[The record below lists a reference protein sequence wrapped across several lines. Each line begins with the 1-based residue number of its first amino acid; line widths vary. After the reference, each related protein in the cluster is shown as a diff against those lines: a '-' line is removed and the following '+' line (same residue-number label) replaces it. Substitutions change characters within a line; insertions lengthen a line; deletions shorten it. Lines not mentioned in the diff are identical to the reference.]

1 MSKYKPLS
9 KEELK
14 KITDDEN
21 ICLSSVD
28 TSLIKD
34 MSFLFENSK
43 RKNFEGIETWDTSNV
58 YDMTAMFK
66 NAEYFNYD
74 LNSWNTSNL
83 KKIPFMFFNALS
95 FDKYPYKWNLDNI
108 KETYN
113 VFSENIDIKKLPI
126 NLRVNLYYEDFDKIN
141 DIDIKDI
148 YKSIITSKNRKII
161 AFRTKLEKEHYE
173 ELKNLIEYR
182 ESLEA
187 KSETLFNTIEEV
199 VDYVDKNYEEVFDKS
214 LKFIKDEYDIITKD
228 KTKKIDIKIIK
239 FIYGSYLKIKDN
251 VRRLKTI
258 DNIIN
263 LIDIESFR
271 NAAYKIFENDRSKIA
286 SRIIVGIYGKGS
298 IIKDY
303 AKSIQGKEFY
313 PRSYYVYIL
322 ALNDGKYA
330 LSLIDEMAGK
340 SKIESVRNA
349 ANSALDVIADR
360 MKIDREELSSLL
372 VSDFGLDK
380 NGERIINIEDKKYK
394 ISINNN
400 MSIDI
405 IENDK
410 ILKTMP
416 KTFSNEL
423 KSDINFMKKEI
434 KNVIKR
440 EKEKIMHLLM
450 NGRKYSYE
458 FWKRIYI
465 DNSFLNQYSVNLFW
479 NLYDENE
486 KFINI
491 FRYLGDGSFINF
503 NDDYI
508 RLNENNFISL
518 SSPAEMSNELLEKC
532 ISQLSDYEI
541 AQPIKQIQ
549 IIDNLENEFN
559 KYNGLALTVSKIKSF
574 VNKFS
579 FKEISDYYVIN
590 GYEYLDNYSGLSLY
604 IDSPFER
611 NSNYND
617 EVNIK
622 VSINGRNENNKEV
635 FNRFIYGSILIL
647 ENLFN

>member
-108 KETYN
+108 KEAYN

-214 LKFIKDEYDIITKD
+214 LKFIKDEYDILTKD

-372 VSDFGLDK
+372 VPDFGLDK
-380 NGERIINIEDKKYK
+380 NGERIVNIEDKKYK

-400 MSIDI
+400 MSVDI

-622 VSINGRNENNKEV
+622 VSINGRNENNKEL

>member
-271 NAAYKIFENDRSKIA
+271 NAAYKIFKNDRSKIA

>member
-228 KTKKIDIKIIK
+228 KTKKIDIKINTLAEK
-239 FIYGSYLKIKDN
+239 HTLFIQ
-251 VRRLKTI
+251 TI
-258 DNIIN
+258 VIFCCIVFKNI
-263 LIDIESFR
+263 
-271 NAAYKIFENDRSKIA
+271 
-286 SRIIVGIYGKGS
+286 
-298 IIKDY
+298 
-303 AKSIQGKEFY
+303 
-313 PRSYYVYIL
+313 
-322 ALNDGKYA
+322 
-330 LSLIDEMAGK
+330 
-340 SKIESVRNA
+340 
-349 ANSALDVIADR
+349 
-360 MKIDREELSSLL
+360 SLL
-372 VSDFGLDK
+372 
-380 NGERIINIEDKKYK
+380 YK
-394 ISINNN
+394 
-400 MSIDI
+400 
-405 IENDK
+405 
-410 ILKTMP
+410 
-416 KTFSNEL
+416 
-423 KSDINFMKKEI
+423 
-434 KNVIKR
+434 
-440 EKEKIMHLLM
+440 
-450 NGRKYSYE
+450 
-458 FWKRIYI
+458 
-465 DNSFLNQYSVNLFW
+465 
-479 NLYDENE
+479 
-486 KFINI
+486 
-491 FRYLGDGSFINF
+491 
-503 NDDYI
+503 
-508 RLNENNFISL
+508 
-518 SSPAEMSNELLEKC
+518 
-532 ISQLSDYEI
+532 
-541 AQPIKQIQ
+541 
-549 IIDNLENEFN
+549 
-559 KYNGLALTVSKIKSF
+559 
-574 VNKFS
+574 
-579 FKEISDYYVIN
+579 
-590 GYEYLDNYSGLSLY
+590 
-604 IDSPFER
+604 
-611 NSNYND
+611 
-617 EVNIK
+617 
-622 VSINGRNENNKEV
+622 
-635 FNRFIYGSILIL
+635 
-647 ENLFN
+647 